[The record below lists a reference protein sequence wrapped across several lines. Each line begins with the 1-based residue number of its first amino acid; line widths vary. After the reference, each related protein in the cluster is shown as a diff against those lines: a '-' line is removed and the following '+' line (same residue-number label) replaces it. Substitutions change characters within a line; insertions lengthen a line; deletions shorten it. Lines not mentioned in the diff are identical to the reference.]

1 MDRFKFR
8 VYNKNSNNYI
18 KEKMFYINEF
28 GGLFKYEQSKST
40 VYINAPS
47 PCVMCFCG
55 DNYIVEQCTGLKDIN
70 GKLIY
75 EGDILKDNHGRIAR
89 VYWSVTWCEFEV
101 VYTHNNTGTIYS
113 FTDWAYE
120 KRCRTEIIGN
130 IHENKD
136 LLEE

>member
-8 VYNKNSNNYI
+8 VWRI
-18 KEKMFYINEF
+18 KENCYNHQEPFPTCCMQENGLLAYFNE
-28 GGLFKYEQSKST
+28 ERQ
-40 VYINAPS
+40 
-47 PCVMCFCG
+47 MQ
-55 DNYIVEQCTGLKDIN
+55 NYIVEQCTGLKDIN